1 MTPACETEP
10 QSQAQLGLAQT
21 RHLPVICSLS
31 SLDNWASSS
40 GPTLQNG
47 SGAHFSAQG
56 GLGPRRGVL
65 ALLLTITGTTPG
77 LLCTRD

>member
-1 MTPACETEP
+1 MTPACEMEP

-21 RHLPVICSLS
+21 RHLPIICSLS

-40 GPTLQNG
+40 GPTLQIG

-56 GLGPRRGVL
+56 
-65 ALLLTITGTTPG
+65 AWDPG
-77 LLCTRD
+77 GASSLCS